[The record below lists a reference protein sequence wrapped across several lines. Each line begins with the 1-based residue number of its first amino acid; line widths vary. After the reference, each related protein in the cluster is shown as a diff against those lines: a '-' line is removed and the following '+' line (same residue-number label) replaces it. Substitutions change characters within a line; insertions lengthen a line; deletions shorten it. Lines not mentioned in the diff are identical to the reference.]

1 MRFALLPYSRRYLR
15 NKPAEACLGLCQ
27 ICTMKI
33 FFREKRLRLYFFA
46 KRLHH
51 RCLRGSWICAQ
62 PELCHEM
69 CLESLLAFLIHCWHD
84 FFITSWWY
92 FNLRRMIICLFQF
105 TNDKRFARKRITP
118 GLNYLD
124 TGPKLK
130 VNKTSWTSSER
141 LMHAQFTSC
150 DSNFLICF
158 IIWKQCNLIF
168 LKLSKYK
175 QKK

>member
-1 MRFALLPYSRRYLR
+1 MIS
-15 NKPAEACLGLCQ
+15 
-27 ICTMKI
+27 
-33 FFREKRLRLYFFA
+33 
-46 KRLHH
+46 
-51 RCLRGSWICAQ
+51 
-62 PELCHEM
+62 
-69 CLESLLAFLIHCWHD
+69 
-84 FFITSWWY
+84 FITSWWY
-92 FNLRRMIICLFQF
+92 FNLRRIIICLFQL

-118 GLNYLD
+118 GLNHLD

-175 QKK
+175 QKKWSQNIWHCYRGYQNNYQITKIYNDDSHWPKKISITFNRIVNLSMFYLTLLILSSQTDKKYLLPQ

>member
-1 MRFALLPYSRRYLR
+1 
-15 NKPAEACLGLCQ
+15 
-27 ICTMKI
+27 
-33 FFREKRLRLYFFA
+33 
-46 KRLHH
+46 
-51 RCLRGSWICAQ
+51 
-62 PELCHEM
+62 
-69 CLESLLAFLIHCWHD
+69 
-84 FFITSWWY
+84 
-92 FNLRRMIICLFQF
+92 MIICLFQL

-118 GLNYLD
+118 GLNHLD

-168 LKLSKYK
+168 LKLSKKIKPKHLTNTVIVVIKTITRFTRYATRRFPVT
-175 QKK
+175 KKDTNNFYSNCKPLYVLLDFVNPFFTN